1 MKKTSSKEYEKD
13 YVDRVKKVK
22 DRKKVHDIREIE
34 QEKFL
39 LKEINTYLEKN
50 DIIDK
55 EIFDSFSHELRT
67 PIVTIKTYIDM
78 ILKGKFGKVPSEQ
91 KIKLIR
97 VSENTDLL
105 IDVIMKLLDKIKE
118 RE

>member
-22 DRKKVHDIREIE
+22 DRKKIHDLRETE
-34 QEKFL
+34 QEKIL

-67 PIVTIKTYIDM
+67 PIVTIKAYVDM
-78 ILKGKFGKVPSEQ
+78 MLKGKFGKVPLDQ
-91 KIKLIR
+91 KLKLIR
-97 VSENTDLL
+97 ISENTDLL
-105 IDVIMKLLDKIKE
+105 IDVIMKMLEKIKE
-118 RE
+118 RK

>member
-13 YVDRVKKVK
+13 YVDRVKKDK
-22 DRKKVHDIREIE
+22 DRKKIHDLKEIE

-105 IDVIMKLLDKIKE
+105 IDVIMQMLKKIKE
-118 RE
+118 RK